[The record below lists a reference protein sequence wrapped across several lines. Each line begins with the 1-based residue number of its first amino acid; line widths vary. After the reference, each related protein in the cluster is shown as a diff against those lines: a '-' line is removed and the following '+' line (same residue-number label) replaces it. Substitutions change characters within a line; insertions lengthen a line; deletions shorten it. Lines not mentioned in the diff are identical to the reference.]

1 MSKASRVI
9 KKKAI
14 LVDLDG
20 TLADIEHRVYHVTKS
35 PPDWKS
41 FYQGIDQD
49 RLWPWCFELIQAMR
63 ASGYEVLFVTGR
75 EEYTRANSQEWLD
88 RHHLND
94 IKLLMR
100 GKGDTREDAM
110 VKKDIFLQGI
120 DPLYE
125 VLFVVDD
132 RRSVV
137 EMWREM
143 GLVCLQCAPGEF

>member
-1 MSKASRVI
+1 MTKQKV
-9 KKKAI
+9 I

-20 TLADIEHRVYHVTKS
+20 TVADIEHRVSHVTQN

-41 FYQGIDQD
+41 FYQEIDRD
-49 RLWPWCFELIQAMR
+49 TLHLWCFELIQAMQAR
-63 ASGYEVLFVTGR
+63 GYKILFVTGR
-75 EEYTRANSQEWLD
+75 EEYTRALSQEWLD
-88 RHHLND
+88 RHHLNG
-94 IKLLMR
+94 ISLMMR
-100 GKGDTREDAM
+100 REGDTREDAM
-110 VKKDIFLQGI
+110 VKKDIYLQDI

-137 EMWREM
+137 EMWREV

>member
-1 MSKASRVI
+1 MAKQ
-9 KKKAI
+9 KAI

-20 TLADIEHRVYHVTKS
+20 TLAEIEHRVPYVTQN

-41 FYQGIDQD
+41 FYAGIPKDT
-49 RLWPWCFELIQAMR
+49 LNFWCKDLIEAMR
-63 ASGYEVLFVTGR
+63 SYGYKVVFVTGR
-75 EEYTRANSQEWLD
+75 EEYTRADSQAWLD
-88 RHHLND
+88 RHQLNE
-94 IKLLMR
+94 IPLLMR
-100 GKGDTREDAM
+100 SKGDTREDAM
-110 VKKDIFLQGI
+110 IKKDIYLRDI
-120 DPLYE
+120 DPFYE